1 MEVSIKGGTKS
12 QKAYAKSIIE
22 FCADKL
28 MSTRLANTLTVKL
41 HFTPLYEKHRQM
53 GNCSW
58 EDDSYRPKEF
68 TIEIDPSARLRRVLE
83 SICHEMVHVKQFAK
97 GEMRDL
103 ASAER
108 VSWNGQKYD
117 ISSDEYFER
126 PWEIEAHGREL
137 GLFIRWAEKHEL
149 GHLKWTHDK

>member
-53 GNCSW
+53 GNCSC
-58 EDDSYRPKEF
+58 
-68 TIEIDPSARLRRVLE
+68 LE
-83 SICHEMVHVKQFAK
+83 SLRKTV
-97 GEMRDL
+97 L
-103 ASAER
+103 AVTSKIL
-108 VSWNGQKYD
+108 KY
-117 ISSDEYFER
+117 S
-126 PWEIEAHGREL
+126 
-137 GLFIRWAEKHEL
+137 K
-149 GHLKWTHDK
+149 LKKK